1 MLLICIHISR
11 PLKMRALNSKSQT
24 FWTRINGLSTSCFQ
38 LFFLR
43 NVIFLAFD
51 YNKCKILVLLTQSS
65 FLFIWRHVT
74 SDLSFSQ
81 EKLLNQSCTLYVGNM
96 SFYTTEEQL
105 YELFGKVGD
114 VKRIIMGLDKFKRTP
129 CGFCFVE
136 YYARQDGENALRWNK
151 LSRNILSYLNY
162 SWLLIDYFI
171 MKVNITKNILF
182 KSSGTS
188 TGRDWTIES
197 SGRTGTRAS
206 SRADSSE
213 EEKAEDRSEYQN
225 TY

>member
-1 MLLICIHISR
+1 
-11 PLKMRALNSKSQT
+11 
-24 FWTRINGLSTSCFQ
+24 
-38 LFFLR
+38 
-43 NVIFLAFD
+43 
-51 YNKCKILVLLTQSS
+51 
-65 FLFIWRHVT
+65 
-74 SDLSFSQ
+74 
-81 EKLLNQSCTLYVGNM
+81 
-96 SFYTTEEQL
+96 
-105 YELFGKVGD
+105 
-114 VKRIIMGLDKFKRTP
+114 MGLDKFKRTP

-213 EEKAEDRSEYQN
+213 EEKAEDRSEYQKHLSLLMLCIFR
-225 TY
+225 